1 MVVLITQTGVMD
13 IVSSV
18 HEGFYNAPKLYGSDV
33 REHSKVTNFT
43 SGMKEAGKVSTL
55 CSIQDT

>member
-1 MVVLITQTGVMD
+1 MD

-18 HEGFYNAPKLYGSDV
+18 HEGFYNAPKLYGSEV
-33 REHSKVTNFT
+33 REHGEVMNFT

-55 CSIQDT
+55 QVMVNSECLS